1 MSTTILKGGE
11 NMSNANTDIR
21 EKAKAN
27 NVLLWQIA
35 EKLNITDATFSRK
48 LRVELSKDEKTKIF
62 SIIDSLKAAQ

>member
-1 MSTTILKGGE
+1 
-11 NMSNANTDIR
+11 MSNANTDIR

-48 LRVELSKDEKTKIF
+48 LRVELSKNEKTKIF
-62 SIIDSLKAAQ
+62 SIIDSLAAEQ

>member
-1 MSTTILKGGE
+1 
-11 NMSNANTDIR
+11 MSNANTDIR

-62 SIIDSLKAAQ
+62 SIIDSLAAEQ

>member
-1 MSTTILKGGE
+1 
-11 NMSNANTDIR
+11 MSNANTDIR

-62 SIIDSLKAAQ
+62 SVIDSLKAAQ

>member
-1 MSTTILKGGE
+1 MSF
-11 NMSNANTDIR
+11 ANTDIR

-35 EKLNITDATFSRK
+35 KELNITDATFSRK

-62 SIIDSLKAAQ
+62 SIIDSLKAVQ

>member
-1 MSTTILKGGE
+1 
-11 NMSNANTDIR
+11 MSNANTDIR

-48 LRVELSKDEKTKIF
+48 LRAELSKDAKTKIF
-62 SIIDSLKAAQ
+62 SGIDSLKAAQ

>member
-1 MSTTILKGGE
+1 
-11 NMSNANTDIR
+11 MSNANTDIR

-62 SIIDSLKAAQ
+62 SIIDSLTAAQ

>member
-1 MSTTILKGGE
+1 
-11 NMSNANTDIR
+11 MSNANTDIR

-62 SIIDSLKAAQ
+62 SIIDSLKSVQ

>member
-1 MSTTILKGGE
+1 
-11 NMSNANTDIR
+11 MSNANTDIR